1 MVAAQYNPVVVDTV
15 VVVDRDSLLE
25 EVAGHSPVVA
35 PVVAVEGNPA
45 VGHTLA
51 VGHNPVAAVH
61 NHTVGILHT
70 ARLVMH
76 MMEVVQCTAEEARQ
90 GFSHVVGVVP
100 HIAEIGVVTAR
111 IAVQVLW
118 VVLLG

>member
-1 MVAAQYNPVVVDTV
+1 VVVALYNPVVVCNPV
-15 VVVDRDSLLE
+15 VVDMVAVGDRDSLL
-25 EVAGHSPVVA
+25 AGCS
-35 PVVAVEGNPA
+35 PVVAVEGNPP

-51 VGHNPVAAVH
+51 VGHNPVAADH

-70 ARLVMH
+70 AKVVMH
-76 MMEVVQCTAEEARQ
+76 MMEVMQCTAEEARL
-90 GFSHVVGVVP
+90 GFYHVVGVAP
-100 HIAEIGVVTAR
+100 HIAEIEVVVAR